1 MLDLYSVRYN
11 FSKKYFYSTLCF
23 KHTIKERVEVTFS
36 DTEGGR
42 GYLINLNSKSML
54 TGPTFISINTI
65 KAAPLLSSWSAAVLK
80 QQTDFSK

>member
-36 DTEGGR
+36 DTEGGG
-42 GYLINLNSKSML
+42 GYLINLNCKSML
-54 TGPTFISINTI
+54 TGPTYISINTI

-80 QQTDFSK
+80 QQTDLSK